1 MSVADYIRSLL
12 ASEKLGPQVRH
23 HRCEPA
29 REAVY
34 AASRLPWP
42 AAIRRTLDERGL
54 SGLYSHQALAT
65 DHIRAG
71 RSVVVATPTASGK
84 SLIYNLPVLER
95 HLHDSEARALYLFP
109 LKALAQDQLAGLQRL
124 VSGWPGEARPTAAL
138 YDGDTSDHFRR
149 KIRRDPPTVLIS
161 NPEML
166 HLALLPH
173 HEQWAPFLAGLS
185 HIVVDEAHTYRGVF
199 GAHMAG
205 VFRRLNRLA
214 AHYGAA
220 PSYVFCTATVGNP
233 GELAA
238 ALSGLDLM
246 PGRRPPVVVDQS
258 GAPQGARHYVFLDP
272 EQSPATAAI
281 DLLRAALARKLRT
294 IVYCRSRRM
303 TELVSLWAGSLT
315 GPWAGRISAYR
326 AGFLPE
332 ERRQIEARMASG
344 ELLAV
349 VSTSALELG
358 IDIGGLDVCILVG
371 YPGTIMSTL
380 QRGGRV
386 GRAQQESA
394 VVLVA
399 GEDALD
405 QYFMN
410 HPEDFFSRPAEK
422 AVVNPWNEVILARH
436 LECAAAELPLSARDP
451 WLAPAPAQEALRA
464 LAAQGRL
471 LLSADGSRWLAARKR
486 PQRLVDLRGTGQSFV
501 IEDSEGAVIGSVDGF
516 RAWRETHA
524 GAVYL
529 HRGRSYVIEEMDPA
543 AGRVRARQAKT
554 DWFTRVRGHKS
565 TDILEEYERR
575 PLGRGVVCRG
585 RLRIIDTITGYE
597 KRSTRDN
604 RLLTIVPLDAPP
616 QVFETEGLWYVIPE
630 SCRQR
635 LEEDFV
641 HFMGAIHACEHTAI
655 GMLPLLVMA
664 DRNDFGGI
672 SIPLHPQ
679 TGLACVFIYDGLPGG
694 AGLTRQAFG
703 QARELLE
710 VCAAVIAAC
719 PCEDGCPSCVH
730 SPKCGSGNRPISKA
744 GALRLIR
751 DLLAP
756 GGEAEGE
763 ALCASLRISPP
774 PELLPPQPEQ
784 TPAAPVPQSAPDLA
798 AIMAAWAGQTPAVR
812 AAAAPASTATAPVV
826 QAPAAPA
833 PAAAIPTRVL
843 QTPNVQA
850 PTAPP
855 RAVPAPAAPGP
866 TLQTPAA
873 PLSALQV
880 AVLPAAAERAAGQPD
895 PDQPAAHVAG
905 TTAGR
910 YGDEAVHAVALPGA
924 AAPGAAVPGSRS
936 SCPAPAAPAHTVPPD
951 GKDSPCGADRSCQPG
966 QPGQTA
972 PAPGVG
978 ATGRP
983 PEHYL
988 VFDVETRR
996 SAAEVGGWHKAGSM
1010 GVSIAVAYDSRAG
1023 DFFSYTQ
1030 EALPELFA
1038 RMRAARLVVG
1048 FNSFRFDYAVLA
1060 PFAPFDLRALPGLD
1074 LLRRVQDSL
1083 KYRVSLDNLGQAT
1096 LGEPKSADGLQA
1108 LRWWREGR
1116 LDDIAA
1122 YCRKD
1127 VDLTRRLY
1135 LFGLEHGW
1143 LLFTNKAGQRVRVPV
1158 DLRH

>member
-1 MSVADYIRSLL
+1 MGVAEYVRALL
-12 ASEKLGPQVRH
+12 ASDKLGPQVRH

-29 REAVY
+29 RAAVY
-34 AASRLPWP
+34 AESRLPWP
-42 AAIRRTLDERGL
+42 AAIRRTLEERGL

-71 RSVVVATPTASGK
+71 HSVVVATPTASGK

-95 HLHDSEARALYLFP
+95 HLRDSEARALYLFP

-124 VSGWPGEARPTAAL
+124 VAGWPEEARPTAAL

-214 AHYGAA
+214 AHYGAT

-238 ALSGLDLM
+238 SLSGLDLL
-246 PGRRPPVVVDQS
+246 PGRQPPVVVDQS

-272 EQSPATAAI
+272 DQSPATAAI

-303 TELVSLWAGSLT
+303 TELVSLWAGSLS

-405 QYFMN
+405 QYFMS

-464 LAAQGRL
+464 LAGQGRL
-471 LLSADGSRWLAARKR
+471 LLSADGSQWLAARKR

-501 IEDSEGAVIGSVDGF
+501 IEDSEGTVIGSVDGF
-516 RAWRETHA
+516 RAWRETHV

-543 AGRVRARQAKT
+543 EGRVRARQAKV

-565 TDILEEYERR
+565 TDILEELERR

-604 RLLTIVPLDAPP
+604 RLLTIVPLEAPP
-616 QVFETEGLWYVIPE
+616 QIFETEGLWYVIPE

-641 HFMGAIHACEHTAI
+641 HFMGSIHACEHTAI

-703 QARELLE
+703 HARELLE
-710 VCAAVIAAC
+710 VCAAVIEAC

-756 GGEAEGE
+756 GADAEGE
-763 ALCASLRISPP
+763 VLCAALRISPP
-774 PELLPPQPEQ
+774 PELLPPRPVDE
-784 TPAAPVPQSAPDLA
+784 PAAPVPPPVPDMA
-798 AIMAAWAGQTPAVR
+798 AIMAAWAGQ
-812 AAAAPASTATAPVV
+812 APATAP
-826 QAPAAPA
+826 
-833 PAAAIPTRVL
+833 
-843 QTPNVQA
+843 
-850 PTAPP
+850 
-855 RAVPAPAAPGP
+855 AVPAGQAGQGVQTAAAGDVKKGGTVITEDIPSQKARLEGRGGE
-866 TLQTPAA
+866 
-873 PLSALQV
+873 V
-880 AVLPAAAERAAGQPD
+880 AVTGSSTQDGTSAAAGQPSGKQIAL
-895 PDQPAAHVAG
+895 PRPSSPAAGRKTGGA
-905 TTAGR
+905 TAT
-910 YGDEAVHAVALPGA
+910 AVLSPTPRPELMVPA
-924 AAPGAAVPGSRS
+924 AASGDAGNARVRPE
-936 SCPAPAAPAHTVPPD
+936 
-951 GKDSPCGADRSCQPG
+951 
-966 QPGQTA
+966 
-972 PAPGVG
+972 PGVG
-978 ATGRP
+978 AVGRP

-996 SAAEVGGWHKAGSM
+996 SAAEVGGWNRADRM
-1010 GVSIAVAYDSRAG
+1010 GVSIAVAYDSRAD
-1023 DFFSYTQ
+1023 DFFTYTQ

-1038 RMRAARLVVG
+1038 RMRAAQLVVG
-1048 FNSFRFDYAVLA
+1048 FNSFRFDYAVLSA
-1060 PFAPFDLRALPGLD
+1060 FAPFDLRALPGLD

-1096 LGEPKSADGLQA
+1096 LDEPKSADGLQA
-1108 LRWWREGR
+1108 LRWWQEGR

-1158 DLRH
+1158 DFRQ

>member
-1 MSVADYIRSLL
+1 MGVAEYVRALL
-12 ASEKLGPQVRH
+12 ASDKLGPQVRH

-29 REAVY
+29 RAAVY
-34 AASRLPWP
+34 AESRLPWP
-42 AAIRRTLDERGL
+42 AAIRRTLEERGL

-71 RSVVVATPTASGK
+71 HSVVVATPTASGK

-95 HLHDSEARALYLFP
+95 HLRDSEARALYLFP

-124 VSGWPGEARPTAAL
+124 VSGWPEEARPTAAL

-214 AHYGAA
+214 AHYGAT

-238 ALSGLDLM
+238 SLSGLDLL
-246 PGRRPPVVVDQS
+246 PGRQPPVVVDQS

-272 EQSPATAAI
+272 DQSPATAAI

-303 TELVSLWAGSLT
+303 TELVSLWAGSLS

-405 QYFMN
+405 QYFMS

-451 WLAPAPAQEALRA
+451 WLAPVPAQEALRA
-464 LAAQGRL
+464 LAGQGRL
-471 LLSADGSRWLAARKR
+471 LLSADGSQWLAARKR
-486 PQRLVDLRGTGQSFV
+486 PQRLVDLRGTGRSFV
-501 IEDSEGAVIGSVDGF
+501 IEDSEGTVIGSVDGF

-543 AGRVRARQAKT
+543 EGRVRARQAKV

-565 TDILEEYERR
+565 TDILEELERR

-604 RLLTIVPLDAPP
+604 RLLTIVPLEAPP
-616 QVFETEGLWYVIPE
+616 QIFETEGLWYVIPE

-641 HFMGAIHACEHTAI
+641 HFMGSIHACEHTAI

-703 QARELLE
+703 HARELLE
-710 VCAAVIAAC
+710 VCAAVIEAC

-756 GGEAEGE
+756 GADAEGE
-763 ALCASLRISPP
+763 ALCADLRISPP
-774 PELLPPQPEQ
+774 PELLPPRPVEE
-784 TPAAPVPQSAPDLA
+784 PAAPVPPPVPDMA
-798 AIMAAWAGQTPAVR
+798 AIMAAWAGQ
-812 AAAAPASTATAPVV
+812 
-826 QAPAAPA
+826 APA
-833 PAAAIPTRVL
+833 PATAGAEG
-843 QTPNVQA
+843 QTVQGA
-850 PTAPP
+850 RT
-855 RAVPAPAAPGP
+855 
-866 TLQTPAA
+866 
-873 PLSALQV
+873 
-880 AVLPAAAERAAGQPD
+880 AAAGAVKGETATAAEVSQEGGRRGGRGDTCVTGSRPQDRPSSAAGQPSGK
-895 PDQPAAHVAG
+895 QGSRPAA
-905 TTAGR
+905 
-910 YGDEAVHAVALPGA
+910 A
-924 AAPGAAVPGSRS
+924 AAQKPEP
-936 SCPAPAAPAHTVPPD
+936 
-951 GKDSPCGADRSCQPG
+951 
-966 QPGQTA
+966 TA
-972 PAPGVG
+972 PAVSAGGAGNASGRLEPGVG
-978 ATGRP
+978 AVGRP

-996 SAAEVGGWHKAGSM
+996 SAAEVGGWNRADRM
-1010 GVSIAVAYDSRAG
+1010 GVSIAVAYDSRAD
-1023 DFFSYTQ
+1023 DFFTYTQ

-1038 RMRAARLVVG
+1038 RMRAAQLVVG
-1048 FNSFRFDYAVLA
+1048 FNSFRFDYAVLSA
-1060 PFAPFDLRALPGLD
+1060 FAPFDLRALPGLD

-1096 LGEPKSADGLQA
+1096 LDEPKSADGLQA
-1108 LRWWREGR
+1108 LRWWQEGR

-1158 DLRH
+1158 DFRQ

>member
-1 MSVADYIRSLL
+1 MGVAEYVRALL
-12 ASEKLGPQVRH
+12 ASDTLGPQVRH

-29 REAVY
+29 RAAVY
-34 AASRLPWP
+34 AESRLPWP
-42 AAIRRTLDERGL
+42 AAIRRTLEERGL

-71 RSVVVATPTASGK
+71 HSVVVATPTASGK

-95 HLHDSEARALYLFP
+95 HLRDSEARALYLFP

-124 VSGWPGEARPTAAL
+124 VSGWPEEARPTAAL

-238 ALSGLDLM
+238 SLSGLDLL

-272 EQSPATAAI
+272 DQSPATAAI

-303 TELVSLWAGSLT
+303 TELVSLWAGSLS

-405 QYFMN
+405 QYFMS

-451 WLAPAPAQEALRA
+451 WLAPAPAQEALRD
-464 LAAQGRL
+464 LAARGRL
-471 LLSADGSRWLAARKR
+471 LLSADGSQWLAARKR
-486 PQRLVDLRGTGQSFV
+486 PQRLVDLRGTGRSFV
-501 IEDSEGAVIGSVDGF
+501 IEDSEGTVIGSVDGF

-543 AGRVRARQAKT
+543 AGRVRARQAKV

-565 TDILEEYERR
+565 TDILEELERR

-604 RLLTIVPLDAPP
+604 RLLTIVPLEAPP
-616 QVFETEGLWYVIPE
+616 QIFETEGLWYVIPE
-630 SCRQR
+630 SCRRR

-641 HFMGAIHACEHTAI
+641 HFMGSIHACEHTAI

-703 QARELLE
+703 HARELLE
-710 VCAAVIAAC
+710 VCAAVIEAC

-756 GGEAEGE
+756 GADAEGE
-763 ALCASLRISPP
+763 ALCADLRISPP
-774 PELLPPQPEQ
+774 PELLPPRPVDE
-784 TPAAPVPQSAPDLA
+784 PAAPVPPPVPDMA
-798 AIMAAWAGQTPAVR
+798 AIMAAWAGQSS
-812 AAAAPASTATAPVV
+812 AAAPAVPAGQAGQGPRTAIAGAGKGEAAPPGDMPPQDGPIEGGGGEACADGGSPQDGPSAAAGKLLGKRATCPAAAAGMAGYRAVGGAGHPDDQGASPRPVSPAAGRKTGGATAP
-826 QAPAAPA
+826 AASA
-833 PAAAIPTRVL
+833 GGAGGTRV
-843 QTPNVQA
+843 
-850 PTAPP
+850 
-855 RAVPAPAAPGP
+855 RPG
-866 TLQTPAA
+866 
-873 PLSALQV
+873 
-880 AVLPAAAERAAGQPD
+880 
-895 PDQPAAHVAG
+895 
-905 TTAGR
+905 
-910 YGDEAVHAVALPGA
+910 
-924 AAPGAAVPGSRS
+924 
-936 SCPAPAAPAHTVPPD
+936 
-951 GKDSPCGADRSCQPG
+951 
-966 QPGQTA
+966 
-972 PAPGVG
+972 PGVG
-978 ATGRP
+978 ALGRP
-983 PEHYL
+983 PEQYL

-996 SAAEVGGWHKAGSM
+996 SAAEVGGWNRADRM
-1010 GVSIAVAYDSRAG
+1010 GVSIAVAYDSRAD
-1023 DFFSYTQ
+1023 DFFTYTQ

-1038 RMRAARLVVG
+1038 RMRAAQLVVG
-1048 FNSFRFDYAVLA
+1048 FNSFRFDYAVLSA
-1060 PFAPFDLRALPGLD
+1060 FAPFDLRALPGLD

-1108 LRWWREGR
+1108 LRWWQEGR

-1158 DLRH
+1158 DFRQ

>member
-1 MSVADYIRSLL
+1 MGVAEYVRALL
-12 ASEKLGPQVRH
+12 ASDKLGPQVRH

-29 REAVY
+29 RAAVY
-34 AASRLPWP
+34 AESRLPWP
-42 AAIRRTLDERGL
+42 AAIRRTLEERGL

-71 RSVVVATPTASGK
+71 HSVVVATPTASGK

-95 HLHDSEARALYLFP
+95 HLRDSEARALYLFP

-124 VSGWPGEARPTAAL
+124 VAGWPEEARPTAAL

-214 AHYGAA
+214 AHYGAT

-238 ALSGLDLM
+238 SLSGLDLL
-246 PGRRPPVVVDQS
+246 PGRQPPVVVDQS

-272 EQSPATAAI
+272 DQSPATAAI

-303 TELVSLWAGSLT
+303 TELISLWAGSLS

-405 QYFMN
+405 QYFMS

-464 LAAQGRL
+464 LAGQGRL
-471 LLSADGSRWLAARKR
+471 LLSADGSQWLAARKR

-501 IEDSEGAVIGSVDGF
+501 IEDSEGTVIGSVDGF
-516 RAWRETHA
+516 RAWRETHV

-543 AGRVRARQAKT
+543 EGRVRARQAKV

-565 TDILEEYERR
+565 TDILEELERR

-604 RLLTIVPLDAPP
+604 RLLTIVPLEAPP
-616 QVFETEGLWYVIPE
+616 QIFETEGLWYVIPE

-641 HFMGAIHACEHTAI
+641 HFMGSIHACEHTAI

-703 QARELLE
+703 HARELLE
-710 VCAAVIAAC
+710 VCAAVIEAC

-756 GGEAEGE
+756 GADAEGE
-763 ALCASLRISPP
+763 ALCADLRISPP
-774 PELLPPQPEQ
+774 PELLPPRPVDE
-784 TPAAPVPQSAPDLA
+784 PAAPVPPPVPDMA
-798 AIMAAWAGQTPAVR
+798 AIMAAWAGQAP
-812 AAAAPASTATAPVV
+812 AAAPAGAEG
-826 QAPAAPA
+826 QAGQGARTSAAGDVKKGGTVTTDDVSSREACLEGSGGEVSVTGSSPQDG
-833 PAAAIPTRVL
+833 PSAAA
-843 QTPNVQA
+843 
-850 PTAPP
+850 
-855 RAVPAPAAPGP
+855 
-866 TLQTPAA
+866 
-873 PLSALQV
+873 
-880 AVLPAAAERAAGQPD
+880 AGD
-895 PDQPAAHVAG
+895 
-905 TTAGR
+905 AGR
-910 YGDEAVHAVALPGA
+910 ARGRPE
-924 AAPGAAVPGSRS
+924 
-936 SCPAPAAPAHTVPPD
+936 
-951 GKDSPCGADRSCQPG
+951 
-966 QPGQTA
+966 
-972 PAPGVG
+972 PGVG
-978 ATGRP
+978 AVGRP

-996 SAAEVGGWHKAGSM
+996 SAAEVGGWNRADRM
-1010 GVSIAVAYDSRAG
+1010 GVSIAVAYDSRAD
-1023 DFFSYTQ
+1023 DFFTYTQ

-1038 RMRAARLVVG
+1038 RMRAAQLVVG
-1048 FNSFRFDYAVLA
+1048 FNSFRFDYAVLSA
-1060 PFAPFDLRALPGLD
+1060 FAPFDLRALPGLD

-1096 LGEPKSADGLQA
+1096 LDEPKSADGLQA
-1108 LRWWREGR
+1108 LRWWQEGR
-1116 LDDIAA
+1116 LEDIAA

-1158 DLRH
+1158 DFRQ

>member
-1 MSVADYIRSLL
+1 M
-12 ASEKLGPQVRH
+12 
-23 HRCEPA
+23 
-29 REAVY
+29 
-34 AASRLPWP
+34 
-42 AAIRRTLDERGL
+42 
-54 SGLYSHQALAT
+54 
-65 DHIRAG
+65 
-71 RSVVVATPTASGK
+71 
-84 SLIYNLPVLER
+84 
-95 HLHDSEARALYLFP
+95 
-109 LKALAQDQLAGLQRL
+109 
-124 VSGWPGEARPTAAL
+124 
-138 YDGDTSDHFRR
+138 
-149 KIRRDPPTVLIS
+149 
-161 NPEML
+161 
-166 HLALLPH
+166 
-173 HEQWAPFLAGLS
+173 S

-214 AHYGAA
+214 AHYGAT

-238 ALSGLDLM
+238 SLSGLDLL
-246 PGRRPPVVVDQS
+246 PGRQPPVVVDQS

-272 EQSPATAAI
+272 DQSPATAAI

-303 TELVSLWAGSLT
+303 TELVSLWAGSLS

-405 QYFMN
+405 QYFMS

-436 LECAAAELPLSARDP
+436 LECAAAELPLPARDP

-464 LAAQGRL
+464 LAGQGRL
-471 LLSADGSRWLAARKR
+471 LLSADGSQWLAARKR
-486 PQRLVDLRGTGQSFV
+486 PQRLVDLRGTGRSFV
-501 IEDSEGAVIGSVDGF
+501 IEDSEGTVIGSVDGF

-543 AGRVRARQAKT
+543 EGRVRARQAKV

-565 TDILEEYERR
+565 TDILEELERR

-604 RLLTIVPLDAPP
+604 RLLTIVPLEAPP
-616 QVFETEGLWYVIPE
+616 QIFETEGLWYVIPE

-641 HFMGAIHACEHTAI
+641 HFMGSIHACEHTAI

-703 QARELLE
+703 HARELLE
-710 VCAAVIAAC
+710 VCAAVIEAC

-756 GGEAEGE
+756 GADAEGE
-763 ALCASLRISPP
+763 ALCADLRISPP
-774 PELLPPQPEQ
+774 PELLPPRPVDE
-784 TPAAPVPQSAPDLA
+784 PAAPVPPPVPDMA
-798 AIMAAWAGQTPAVR
+798 AIMAAWAGQ
-812 AAAAPASTATAPVV
+812 
-826 QAPAAPA
+826 APA
-833 PAAAIPTRVL
+833 PATAGAEG
-843 QTPNVQA
+843 QA
-850 PTAPP
+850 GQGART
-855 RAVPAPAAPGP
+855 
-866 TLQTPAA
+866 
-873 PLSALQV
+873 
-880 AVLPAAAERAAGQPD
+880 AAAGAVEGETATTEVSQEGGRRGGRGDTCVTGSRPQDRPSSAAGQPSGK
-895 PDQPAAHVAG
+895 QGSRPAA
-905 TTAGR
+905 
-910 YGDEAVHAVALPGA
+910 AVAQKPE
-924 AAPGAAVPGSRS
+924 P
-936 SCPAPAAPAHTVPPD
+936 
-951 GKDSPCGADRSCQPG
+951 
-966 QPGQTA
+966 TA
-972 PAPGVG
+972 PAVSAGGAGNASGRLEPGVG
-978 ATGRP
+978 AVGRP

-996 SAAEVGGWHKAGSM
+996 SAAEVGGWNRADRM
-1010 GVSIAVAYDSRAG
+1010 GVSIAVAYDSRAD
-1023 DFFSYTQ
+1023 DFFTYTQ

-1038 RMRAARLVVG
+1038 RMRAAQLVVG
-1048 FNSFRFDYAVLA
+1048 FNSFRFDYAVLSA
-1060 PFAPFDLRALPGLD
+1060 FAPFDLRALPGLD

-1096 LGEPKSADGLQA
+1096 LDEPKSADGLQA
-1108 LRWWREGR
+1108 LRWWQEGR

-1158 DLRH
+1158 DFRQ

>member
-1 MSVADYIRSLL
+1 MGVAEYVRALL
-12 ASEKLGPQVRH
+12 ASDKLGPQVRH

-29 REAVY
+29 RAAVH
-34 AASRLPWP
+34 AESRLPWP
-42 AAIRRTLDERGL
+42 AAIRRTLEERGL

-71 RSVVVATPTASGK
+71 HSVVVATPTASGK

-95 HLHDSEARALYLFP
+95 HLRDSEARALYLFP

-124 VSGWPGEARPTAAL
+124 VSGWPEEAWPTAAL

-214 AHYGAA
+214 AHYGAM

-238 ALSGLDLM
+238 SLSGLDLL
-246 PGRRPPVVVDQS
+246 PGRQPPVVVDQS

-272 EQSPATAAI
+272 DQSPATAAI

-303 TELVSLWAGSLT
+303 TELVSLWAGSLS

-405 QYFMN
+405 QYFMS

-451 WLAPAPAQEALRA
+451 WLAPAPAQEALRD

-471 LLSADGSRWLAARKR
+471 LLSADGSQWLAARKR
-486 PQRLVDLRGTGQSFV
+486 PQRLVDLRGTGRSFV
-501 IEDSEGAVIGSVDGF
+501 IEDSEGTVIGSVDGF
-516 RAWRETHA
+516 RAWRETHV

-543 AGRVRARQAKT
+543 AGRVRARQAKV

-565 TDILEEYERR
+565 TDILEELERR

-604 RLLTIVPLDAPP
+604 RLLTIVPLEAPP
-616 QVFETEGLWYVIPE
+616 QIFETEGLWYVIPE

-641 HFMGAIHACEHTAI
+641 HFMGSIHACEHTAI

-703 QARELLE
+703 HARELLE
-710 VCAAVIAAC
+710 VCAALIEAC

-756 GGEAEGE
+756 GADAEGE
-763 ALCASLRISPP
+763 ALCADLRISPP
-774 PELLPPQPEQ
+774 PELLPPRPVDE
-784 TPAAPVPQSAPDLA
+784 PAAPVPPPVPDMA
-798 AIMAAWAGQTPAVR
+798 AIMAAWAGQ
-812 AAAAPASTATAPVV
+812 APATAP
-826 QAPAAPA
+826 A
-833 PAAAIPTRVL
+833 
-843 QTPNVQA
+843 
-850 PTAPP
+850 
-855 RAVPAPAAPGP
+855 G
-866 TLQTPAA
+866 
-873 PLSALQV
+873 
-880 AVLPAAAERAAGQPD
+880 AAGQAGPGARTSASGAGGAGTVASEGV
-895 PDQPAAHVAG
+895 PSQEERIEGRGGEVFVAG
-905 TTAGR
+905 TSPQTSASAAAGKPS
-910 YGDEAVHAVALPGA
+910 GKQVALPPQSSPVAGRKTGGA
-924 AAPGAAVPGSRS
+924 TAATATLSIMQKPGLM
-936 SCPAPAAPAHTVPPD
+936 APAVAVGDAGNVRVRPE
-951 GKDSPCGADRSCQPG
+951 
-966 QPGQTA
+966 
-972 PAPGVG
+972 PGVG
-978 ATGRP
+978 AVGRP

-996 SAAEVGGWHKAGSM
+996 SAAEVGGWNRADRM
-1010 GVSIAVAYDSRAG
+1010 GVSIAVAYDSRAD
-1023 DFFSYTQ
+1023 DFFTYTQ

-1038 RMRAARLVVG
+1038 RMRAAQLVVG
-1048 FNSFRFDYAVLA
+1048 FNSFRFDYAVLSA
-1060 PFAPFDLRALPGLD
+1060 FAPFELRALPGLD

-1096 LGEPKSADGLQA
+1096 LDEPKSADGLQA
-1108 LRWWREGR
+1108 LRWWQEGR

-1158 DLRH
+1158 DFRQ

>member
-1 MSVADYIRSLL
+1 MGVAEYVRALL
-12 ASEKLGPQVRH
+12 ASDKLGPQVRH

-29 REAVY
+29 RAAVY
-34 AASRLPWP
+34 AESRLPWP
-42 AAIRRTLDERGL
+42 AAIRRTLEERGL

-71 RSVVVATPTASGK
+71 HSVVVATPTASGK

-95 HLHDSEARALYLFP
+95 HLRDSEARALYLFP

-124 VSGWPGEARPTAAL
+124 VAGWPEEARPTAAL

-214 AHYGAA
+214 AHYGAT

-238 ALSGLDLM
+238 SLSGLALL
-246 PGRRPPVVVDQS
+246 PGRQPPVVVDQS

-272 EQSPATAAI
+272 DQSPATAAI

-303 TELVSLWAGSLT
+303 TELVSLWAGSLS

-332 ERRQIEARMASG
+332 ERRRIEARMASG

-405 QYFMN
+405 QYFMS

-451 WLAPAPAQEALRA
+451 WLAPAHAQEALRV
-464 LAAQGRL
+464 LAGQGRL

-486 PQRLVDLRGTGQSFV
+486 PQRLVDLRGTGRSFV
-501 IEDSEGAVIGSVDGF
+501 IEDGEGTVIGSVDGF

-543 AGRVRARQAKT
+543 EGRVRARQAKV

-565 TDILEEYERR
+565 TDILEELERR

-604 RLLTIVPLDAPP
+604 RLLTIVPLEAPP
-616 QVFETEGLWYVIPE
+616 QIFETEGLWYVIPE

-635 LEEDFV
+635 LEEEFV
-641 HFMGAIHACEHTAI
+641 HFMGSIHACEHTAI

-703 QARELLE
+703 HARELLE
-710 VCAAVIAAC
+710 VCAAVIEAC

-756 GGEAEGE
+756 GADAEGE
-763 ALCASLRISPP
+763 ALCAGLRISPP
-774 PELLPPQPEQ
+774 PELLPPRPVDE
-784 TPAAPVPQSAPDLA
+784 PAAPVPPPVPDMA
-798 AIMAAWAGQTPAVR
+798 AIMAAWAGQAP
-812 AAAAPASTATAPVV
+812 AAAPAGTGGQAGQGARAASAGAGKASGEQAICPAAVSSGMAGYRAIGGAGHLEAQADPRRPSSPAAGRKTGGATATAELSSMPRPELM
-826 QAPAAPA
+826 APA
-833 PAAAIPTRVL
+833 V
-843 QTPNVQA
+843 
-850 PTAPP
+850 
-855 RAVPAPAAPGP
+855 
-866 TLQTPAA
+866 
-873 PLSALQV
+873 
-880 AVLPAAAERAAGQPD
+880 AAGD
-895 PDQPAAHVAG
+895 AG
-905 TTAGR
+905 NAR
-910 YGDEAVHAVALPGA
+910 VRPE
-924 AAPGAAVPGSRS
+924 
-936 SCPAPAAPAHTVPPD
+936 
-951 GKDSPCGADRSCQPG
+951 
-966 QPGQTA
+966 
-972 PAPGVG
+972 PGVG
-978 ATGRP
+978 AVGRP

-996 SAAEVGGWHKAGSM
+996 SAAEVGGWNRADRM
-1010 GVSIAVAYDSRAG
+1010 GVSIAVAYDSRAD
-1023 DFFSYTQ
+1023 DFFTYTQ

-1048 FNSFRFDYAVLA
+1048 FNSFRFDYAVLSA
-1060 PFAPFDLRALPGLD
+1060 FAPFDLRALPGLD

-1083 KYRVSLDNLGQAT
+1083 NYRVSLDNLGQAT
-1096 LGEPKSADGLQA
+1096 LDEPKSADGLQA
-1108 LRWWREGR
+1108 LRWWQEGR

-1158 DLRH
+1158 DFRQ